1 MRRPPGPAAAAGGL
15 FPAPLA
21 GLVAGLLTALAA
33 IGSFAASALVLR
45 KSPLRA
51 IV

>member
-1 MRRPPGPAAAAGGL
+1 VLIAIAIALHPLTWPAIAKAA
-15 FPAPLA
+15 
-21 GLVAGLLTALAA
+21 LLTILAA
-33 IGSFAASALVLR
+33 IGSFAASALIVR

>member
-1 MRRPPGPAAAAGGL
+1 VL
-15 FPAPLA
+15 HPLA
-21 GLVAGLLTALAA
+21 WPALAKAALLTIFSA
-33 IGSFAASALVLR
+33 IGSFAASAFILR